1 MKDQDRVLGLACLL
15 TLLHY
20 TGAYMRVPVL
30 PLYATAHGA
39 TPTDVGLIVGASM
52 GAAALSAIP
61 FGVASDRLGRRAL
74 LLGGTAISALTSLLL
89 PLVSQPAALMAIY
102 GVAGLGLSAFTPSMM
117 SLVGDVSSPGTIA
130 RAYAWY
136 TTALYAGFGAGP
148 ILGGWV
154 TQAGGHRSA
163 FVVAGII
170 IIVALVTGFT
180 LPRTDGG
187 SRGGAVAAS
196 FAEVRQNRRVWAG
209 WIATVSGLT
218 VWGSI
223 LTFFP
228 LLARER
234 GFSPLQI
241 GLVLGVQSFVNTAA
255 RVPAGWL
262 LDRTGGR
269 RPYVL
274 GGLMAAAAGTAILP
288 RLREPTEF
296 VLLGAAMGVALA
308 FAFVAVGAALSEA
321 TTPATR
327 GLAMGGYSTA
337 IYLGVGLASIGLGPV
352 MGRWGYEAGF
362 TLAGAAGVLG
372 TLVTAVVWRRSFP
385 PPTLTR
391 NE

>member
-1 MKDQDRVLGLACLL
+1 MKDQDKVLGLACLL

-52 GAAALSAIP
+52 GFAAVTAIP
-61 FGVASDRLGRRAL
+61 FGVASDRWGRRTL

-102 GVAGLGLSAFTPSMM
+102 GAAGLGLSAFTPSMM
-117 SLVGDVSSPGTIA
+117 SLVGDVSSPGTVA

-148 ILGGWV
+148 ILGGYV
-154 TQAGGHRSA
+154 AQAGGHRSA
-163 FVVAGII
+163 FVVAGIVI
-170 IIVALVTGFT
+170 TVALATGFT

-187 SRGGAVAAS
+187 SRGGAAAAS
-196 FAEVRQNRRVWAG
+196 FAEVRRNRRVWAG
-209 WIATVSGLT
+209 WIATVSGLA

-234 GFSPLQI
+234 GLPPLQI
-241 GLVLGVQSFVNTAA
+241 GLVLGIQSFVNTAA
-255 RVPAGWL
+255 RVPAGWF
-262 LDRTGGR
+262 LDRIGTR
-269 RPYVL
+269 RPYII
-274 GGLMAAAAGTAILP
+274 GGLTAAALATAILP
-288 RLREPTEF
+288 HVSRWADL
-296 VLLGAAMGVALA
+296 VLLSAVIGAA
-308 FAFVAVGAALSEA
+308 FAVTFVAVGAALTEA

-327 GLAMGGYSTA
+327 GLAMGGYSMA
-337 IYLGVGLASIGLGPV
+337 IYVGIGLASIGLGPV
-352 MGRWGYEAGF
+352 MGRWGYAAGF
-362 TLAGAAGVLG
+362 SVAGAAGILG
-372 TLVTAVVWRRSFP
+372 TLVTAVVWGRGGP
-385 PPTLTR
+385 GAKTDV
-391 NE
+391 